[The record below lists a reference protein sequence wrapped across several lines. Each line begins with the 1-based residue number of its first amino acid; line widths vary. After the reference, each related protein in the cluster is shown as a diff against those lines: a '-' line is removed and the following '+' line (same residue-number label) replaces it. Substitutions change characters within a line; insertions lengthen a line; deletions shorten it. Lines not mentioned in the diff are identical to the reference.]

1 MWVRTSFH
9 SFKEVNL
16 FHGAR
21 DVTDIRFLLQNQSL
35 EYGYIYNIIFY
46 KTIERQSILY
56 ILTSTLDRKTI
67 RFTVTV
73 YINQIFEHSVI
84 INT

>member
-46 KTIERQSILY
+46 KTIRAIDMMRLAQFKNFVQKHRIL
-56 ILTSTLDRKTI
+56 
-67 RFTVTV
+67 
-73 YINQIFEHSVI
+73 
-84 INT
+84 